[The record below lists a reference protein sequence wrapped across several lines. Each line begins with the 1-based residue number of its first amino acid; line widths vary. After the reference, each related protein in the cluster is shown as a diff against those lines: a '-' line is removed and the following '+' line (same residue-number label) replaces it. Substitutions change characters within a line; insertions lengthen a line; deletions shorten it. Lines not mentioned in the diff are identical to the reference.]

1 MEFEIYVKI
10 KSYLVDKNNINL
22 ILKVFNPGKSL
33 PNLMSKLKLLLFY
46 RWPTFGSAFFEVKQ
60 TTDPNYPEL
69 LLVAINK
76 QGVSLIHPQTKVN
89 IAKIFSNGSGP
100 CCRASRAL
108 KTLLLSEKTYPE
120 LIGFK
125 DLDSKLKNIFL
136 KNEVRNFLV
145 LLILQ
150 TYQTFFTFWIST
162 HTFFW
167 FFLLYVKQFYFQI
180 SSYRNSAK
188 ILE

>member
-89 IAKIFSNGSGP
+89 IAKIFNNGSGP
-100 CCRASRAL
+100 
-108 KTLLLSEKTYPE
+108 
-120 LIGFK
+120 I
-125 DLDSKLKNIFL
+125 DSKFKKKI
-136 KNEVRNFLV
+136 LV
-145 LLILQ
+145 LLNLQ
-150 TYQTFFTFWIST
+150 TYRTE
-162 HTFFW
+162 
-167 FFLLYVKQFYFQI
+167 FLSRAWDQMIIRSCYSCK
-180 SSYRNSAK
+180 
-188 ILE
+188 